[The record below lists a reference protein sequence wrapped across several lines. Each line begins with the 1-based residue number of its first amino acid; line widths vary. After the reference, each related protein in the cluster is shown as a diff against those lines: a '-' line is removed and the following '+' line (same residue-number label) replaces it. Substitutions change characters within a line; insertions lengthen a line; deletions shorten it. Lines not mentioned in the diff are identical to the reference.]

1 MNKLR
6 HRAVEQFAVNH
17 KTSMWQNGDFN
28 PYSLTLHKA
37 EAGGKRKERVLSEPF
52 QYQGHL
58 GWVSKLA
65 EPQF

>member
-52 QYQGHL
+52 QYQGH
-58 GWVSKLA
+58 
-65 EPQF
+65 